1 MPLEESREQKATEEK
16 KGQIKFFHLELFLSP
31 RHQMGRR
38 RRKDQIYLEGI
49 CFDLPNG
56 VRKKI

>member
-16 KGQIKFFHLELFLSP
+16 KGQIKIFHLELFLSP

-49 CFDLPNG
+49 CFDLPKG
-56 VRKKI
+56 